1 MKKLFEVQYSINGS
15 FIVKAEDEREA
26 MNLVESF
33 GIDEIL
39 TNVEDT
45 LENGGFEVKDAE
57 EHKWKLEN

>member
-15 FIVKAEDEREA
+15 FIVKAEDEQEA

-39 TNVEDT
+39 NNVQDA
-45 LENGGFEVKDAE
+45 LENGGFEVKEAE